1 MRINIKKAIK
11 PIKTEKEYKH
21 ALKMIEK
28 LMDAKKGSSDA
39 DLLNVITL
47 LVEKYEEKHYSIP
60 QPDPIEA
67 IKFRMEQLGLTQKDM
82 VEIIGSK
89 SRVSEIF
96 NRKRKLT
103 VRMIKTLHTALG
115 VPAESLLGA

>member
-11 PIKTEKEYKH
+11 PIKTEKEYKY
-21 ALKMIEK
+21 ALTLIEK
-28 LMDAKKGSSDA
+28 LMDAKKGSSDS

-47 LVEKYEEKHYSIP
+47 LVEKYEEKYYPIP

-67 IKFRMEQLGLTQKDM
+67 IKFRMEQLGLTQKDIAD
-82 VEIIGSK
+82 IIGSK
-89 SRVSEIF
+89 SRASEILSG
-96 NRKRKLT
+96 KRKLT
-103 VRMIKTLHTALG
+103 VEMMKTLHSALG